1 VEDHVG
7 IDVDAV
13 LDTRP
18 AWVDR
23 RRAAVRS
30 QLERAP
36 RLRRAALTVVVVARL
51 ALELTLPRRQVV
63 PLTRL
68 MVVMVVFDSVATWV
82 WVHTGVAV
90 EGNPLVADV
99 MSLLGDGVG
108 LTVRALWSAGLVT
121 LLGWLA
127 LRRPSVRPAMVLVF
141 VPLAAVTLVHVLA
154 LVLLWD
160 RVLLG

>member
-1 VEDHVG
+1 VS

-13 LDTRP
+13 LDARP

-23 RRAAVRS
+23 QRAAARS
-30 QLERAP
+30 RLERAP
-36 RLRRAALTVVVVARL
+36 RLRRVVLAAVVVTRL

-82 WVHTGVAV
+82 WVRTGIAV
-90 EGNPLVADV
+90 EGNPVVANV
-99 MSLLGDGVG
+99 MSLFGDGAG
-108 LTVRALWSAGLVT
+108 LTLRALWSAGLVA

-127 LRRPSVRPAMVLVF
+127 LRRPSVRPALVLVF
-141 VPLAAVTLVHVLA
+141 VPIAAVTLVHVLA

-160 RVLLG
+160 RILVG